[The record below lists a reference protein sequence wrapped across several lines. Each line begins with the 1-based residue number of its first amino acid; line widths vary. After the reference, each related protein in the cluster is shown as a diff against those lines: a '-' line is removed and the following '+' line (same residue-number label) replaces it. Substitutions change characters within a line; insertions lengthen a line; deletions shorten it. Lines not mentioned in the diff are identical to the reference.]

1 MRETYYDV
9 FLLPELLAEGKISRK
24 DALNLIGEEIT
35 RNPLKFGI
43 TGDSREII
51 SDLYFAIRKKGYFL
65 FDHYCSSFG
74 SFRTYLCSFI
84 RFQIKTIKKE
94 NALLYRNRKTYS
106 HVEATEYENAQE
118 KYEKNEFDYKI
129 MHFRPYSITRR
140 EAAPFIRSA
149 VSEFPA
155 TAKKRGNPDDERKKR
170 ENPEERPLKQ
180 NHSILN
186 DFSKTKQSEKKLAL
200 ILTLKSCYYLN
211 EDTIETISKFCG
223 IKHDSL
229 MKVIS
234 ELKKTIAGK
243 HERYETLKRR
253 RDYSYFLHRK
263 CLDKLKSL
271 KEDNSPTDRIQRL
284 YDFHTEKWINKNRYL
299 QKVSYKVCPT
309 NRAIAKVLGICER
322 QVGYYMNRAEDIL
335 KIRKDKGNGRAEN
348 NGEKDS
354 SGAFQMD

>member
-24 DALNLIGEEIT
+24 DALNLIGEEMT

-43 TGDSREII
+43 TGNSREII

-84 RFQIKTIKKE
+84 RFQIKTIKRE
-94 NALLYRNRKTYS
+94 NARLYRNSKTYS

-149 VSEFPA
+149 VSGFPDFVKNIGDA
-155 TAKKRGNPDDERKKR
+155 DAERNR
-170 ENPEERPLKQ
+170 HEDPEDKVSSQ
-180 NHSILN
+180 NAGILN
-186 DFSKTKQSEKKLAL
+186 DFSKNKQSEKKLAL

-211 EDTIETISKFCG
+211 EDTVETISRFCG

-229 MKVIS
+229 MKVIA
-234 ELKKTIAGK
+234 ELKKTIARK
-243 HERYETLKRR
+243 HEKYEILKRR

-263 CLDKLKSL
+263 CLDKLQSL

-299 QKVSYKVCPT
+299 QKESYKVCPT

-322 QVGYYMNRAEDIL
+322 QVGYYMSRAEDIL
-335 KIRKDKGNGRAEN
+335 KIRTDRENGNPGSHGGKESP
-348 NGEKDS
+348 GS
-354 SGAFQMD
+354 FQMD